1 MAFRGHGPPDDPDAY
16 WRRRFFI
23 LGGGFAVLM
32 LVAWLFGSGGP
43 SRQASQTAAARA
55 STAAREAQGSLPSA
69 AYGMP
74 HQARPSLSA
83 SATPSPSP
91 TGGAAGTPSPS
102 ASASVKA
109 SAAGKQCPAGSVV
122 LSLFTSQPDYR
133 PAEQPT
139 FNVYAVSTSSA
150 ACQLKYGPA
159 AVRVLVTR
167 RGKVVWDSTACKA
180 TNQGAR
186 TVHLAPG
193 VPQVV
198 TLSWNRKASAQS
210 CAGALPSGQW
220 GTFQAVAQADGHPSP
235 VRSFQLLR

>member
-23 LGGGFAVLM
+23 LGGGLAVLT
-32 LVAWLFGSGGP
+32 LAAWLFGSGGP

-55 STAAREAQGSLPSA
+55 STAAREAQGSLPGA

-74 HQARPSLSA
+74 YQARPSLSA
-83 SATPSPSP
+83 SATPSPSA
-91 TGGAAGTPSPS
+91 TGSAAGAPSPS
-102 ASASVKA
+102 SSASAKA
-109 SAAGKQCPAGSVV
+109 SAAGKQCPGSSVV
-122 LSLFTSQPDYR
+122 LSLFTSQPGYQ

-139 FNVYAVSTSSA
+139 FNVYAVSTSPT
-150 ACQLKYGPA
+150 ACQLNYGPA

-167 RGKVVWDSTACKA
+167 RGQVVWDSAACKA
-180 TNQGAR
+180 THQGAR
-186 TVHLAPG
+186 AVHLTPG

-198 TLSWNRKASAQS
+198 TLSWDRKASAQS
-210 CAGALPSGQW
+210 CAGALPSGQQ
-220 GTFQAVAQADGHPSP
+220 GTFQVVAQADGHASP